1 MTNYFGLEILQF
13 PFSLVIFLNYIFG
26 VYNVGRRLEN
36 IINIKNYDIKLLFYF
51 IIFCSFIVLI
61 NYSIFFNIF
70 VTKYLVFSF
79 FLIFFVLNLLSIK
92 NLNLKKSFF
101 KKKLSLNLKLII
113 FFFICYFIV
122 STLPLSD
129 ADSLSYHSSFGAN
142 MIKYHSSNWLKNAE
156 LTHPD
161 FIVSGFTEIFNY
173 IGIILFTDNFG
184 SYFNFVSLILI
195 YLYFIKSFKNNKDT
209 SFILL
214 GIISS
219 PILLPMVYSQK
230 IYILPS
236 FILALVFFNIYKSKK
251 INSLNE
257 VVILSSLMLVLSFKI
272 SFLYS
277 VLIAI
282 FYLIYKNKNVQKT
295 FVLSFATSLIFF
307 TPIIIKNFYFH
318 ADLIP
323 PFTGQILN
331 KNSEYLNAVA
341 DFLKNYDL
349 SLSFKNLIFLPL
361 LFLLP
366 HYGQAGT
373 FFFSLPNIGKI
384 YGLQFFNFLNDKK
397 KLNKEILFILILLI
411 ASVVFTGNISTRW
424 FLFLF
429 FLIQLFVCYLD
440 IKINTL
446 FKKINYLQIILF
458 GFFLLAYSVYAFPT
472 LLSKEYKNDF
482 LKKHA
487 NGYDFA
493 IKLNEIKKKYK
504 IDENEKI
511 LYSHRAQFW
520 TDVSNGHLNFS
531 NEWMPLF
538 RNRADKI
545 LLKKEF
551 VNLIKDKK
559 VKILVIKEKII
570 LEKLYLKDSFFEKC
584 EYEYGSFSA
593 NHATRNIFFSGKK
606 KYNWI
611 YFKNFDLLECLKNE

>member
-1 MTNYFGLEILQF
+1 MINYFGLEILQF
-13 PFSLVIFLNYIFG
+13 PFSLVIFLNFIFG

-36 IINIKNYDIKLLFYF
+36 IIYIKNYDIKILFYF
-51 IIFCSFIVLI
+51 IVFCSFIVLI
-61 NYSIFFNIF
+61 NYSIFFNILI
-70 VTKYLVFSF
+70 TKYLVFSF

-101 KKKLSLNLKLII
+101 KKKLSLNSKLII
-113 FFFICYFIV
+113 FFFVCYSTI

-142 MIKYHSSNWLKNAE
+142 MIKYQSSNWLKNAE
-156 LTHPD
+156 LIHPD
-161 FIVSGFTEIFNY
+161 FIVSGFTEILNY
-173 IGIILFTDNFG
+173 IGIVLYTDNFG
-184 SYFNFVSLILI
+184 SYLNFVSLILI
-195 YLYFIKSFKNNKDT
+195 YIYFIKSFKSKKET

-219 PILLPMVYSQK
+219 PILLPMVFSQK

-251 INSLNE
+251 INSINE
-257 VVILSSLMLVLSFKI
+257 VMILSSLMLVLSFKI

-282 FYLIYKNKNVQKT
+282 LYLIYKNKNFPKT
-295 FVLSFATSLIFF
+295 FALCLVTSLIFF
-307 TPIIIKNFYFH
+307 IPIIIKNFHFH

-331 KNSEYLNAVA
+331 KNSEYLNTVA
-341 DFLKNYDL
+341 NFLKNYDL
-349 SLSFKNLIFLPL
+349 SLSIKNLIFLPL

-373 FFFSLPNIGKI
+373 FVFSFPNIGKI

-397 KLNKEILFILILLI
+397 KINKEIFFILILVI
-411 ASVVFTGNISTRW
+411 ASVVITGNISTRW

-429 FLIQLFVCYLD
+429 FLTQLFVCYLD
-440 IKINTL
+440 MKINSL
-446 FKKINYLQIILF
+446 FKKINYLQILFF

-472 LLSKEYKNDF
+472 LLSKEYKDNF

-487 NGYDFA
+487 HGYDFV
-493 IKLNEIKKKYK
+493 IKINEVKSKFK
-504 IDENEKI
+504 IDEDEKI

-520 TDVSNGHLNFS
+520 TDVRNGHLNFS
-531 NEWMPLF
+531 NEWIPLLE
-538 RNRADKI
+538 NRTDKI

-551 VNLIKDKK
+551 ANLIKDEK
-559 VKILVIKEKII
+559 VKILVIKEKKI
-570 LEKLYLKDSFFEKC
+570 LEKLLKDSFFEKC
-584 EYEYGSFSA
+584 DYEYGSFEA
-593 NHATRNIFFSGKK
+593 NHATRNIFFSGVK

-611 YFKNFDLLECLKNE
+611 YFKNFDLNECLKNE